1 MNYALIENGVV
12 TNIIWLYETN
22 SDEFPTAVKLG
33 ERQVEIG
40 DTYEDG
46 RFYRDGAEVL
56 TAEEAAVQAAALY
69 AEALQTLG
77 VDISE
82 PVEES
87 AVEASPV

>member
-1 MNYALIENGVV
+1 MNYALLKNGIV

-22 SDEFPTAVKLG
+22 AEEFPGAVKLG

-56 TAEEAAVQAAALY
+56 TAEEAAVKEAALY
-69 AEALQTLG
+69 AEALETLG
-77 VDISE
+77 VE
-82 PVEES
+82 LAEEMEES
-87 AVEASPV
+87 NES

>member
-1 MNYALIENGVV
+1 MNYALVENGVV

-22 SDEFPTAVKLG
+22 ADEFPGAVKLG

-46 RFYRDGAEVL
+46 RFYRNGAEVL
-56 TAEEAAVQAAALY
+56 TAEETAQLEAVTY

-77 VDISE
+77 VETMEGVIE
-82 PVEES
+82 NEN
-87 AVEASPV
+87 

>member
-1 MNYALIENGVV
+1 MNYALIENGIV

-22 SDEFPTAVKLG
+22 ADEFPNAVKLG

-46 RFYRDGAEVL
+46 KFFREGTEVL

-69 AEALQTLG
+69 AEALETLG
-77 VDISE
+77 VNTT
-82 PVEES
+82 EEDNES
-87 AVEASPV
+87 

>member
-1 MNYALIENGVV
+1 MNYALIENGIV

-22 SDEFPTAVKLG
+22 ADEFPNAVKLG

-46 RFYRDGAEVL
+46 KFFREGTEVL

-69 AEALQTLG
+69 AEALETLG
-77 VDISE
+77 VE
-82 PVEES
+82 TEEVS
-87 AVEASPV
+87 DNAE

>member
-1 MNYALIENGVV
+1 MNYALIENGIV

-22 SDEFPTAVKLG
+22 ADEFPSAVKLG

-46 RFYRDGAEVL
+46 RFYRNGAEVL

-69 AEALQTLG
+69 AEALETLG
-77 VDISE
+77 VNTT
-82 PVEES
+82 EEMEENNES
-87 AVEASPV
+87 

>member
-22 SDEFPTAVKLG
+22 ADEFPGAVKLG

-56 TAEEAAVQAAALY
+56 TAEEEAVQAAALY
-69 AEALQTLG
+69 AEALETLG
-77 VDISE
+77 VDVAE
-82 PVEES
+82 EMEES
-87 AVEASPV
+87 NES

>member
-1 MNYALIENGVV
+1 MNYALVENGIV

-22 SDEFPTAVKLG
+22 ADEFPSAVKLG

-56 TAEEAAVQAAALY
+56 TAEEAAQLEAVTYAAAL
-69 AEALQTLG
+69 QVLG
-77 VDISE
+77 VE
-82 PVEES
+82 VMG
-87 AVEASPV
+87 

>member
-1 MNYALIENGVV
+1 MNYALIENGIV

-22 SDEFPTAVKLG
+22 ADEFPGAVKLG

-56 TAEEAAVQAAALY
+56 TAEEEAVQAAALY
-69 AEALQTLG
+69 AEALVTLG
-77 VDISE
+77 VEVAENGASE
-82 PVEES
+82 GE
-87 AVEASPV
+87 

>member
-22 SDEFPTAVKLG
+22 ADEFPGAVKLG

-69 AEALQTLG
+69 AEALETLG
-77 VDISE
+77 VDVAE
-82 PVEES
+82 EMEES
-87 AVEASPV
+87 NES

>member
-1 MNYALIENGVV
+1 MNYALIENGIV

-22 SDEFPTAVKLG
+22 ADEFPGAVKLG

-69 AEALQTLG
+69 VEALETLG
-77 VDISE
+77 VETMEGVIE
-82 PVEES
+82 NEN
-87 AVEASPV
+87 

>member
-1 MNYALIENGVV
+1 MNYALVENGVV

-22 SDEFPTAVKLG
+22 ADEFPGAVKLG

-77 VDISE
+77 VDVAE
-82 PVEES
+82 EMEES
-87 AVEASPV
+87 NES

>member
-22 SDEFPTAVKLG
+22 ADEFPNAVELG

-46 RFYRDGAEVL
+46 KFFRDGAEVL
-56 TAEEAAVQAAALY
+56 TAEEAAQLEAVTYAAAL
-69 AEALQTLG
+69 QVLG
-77 VDISE
+77 VE
-82 PVEES
+82 VMG
-87 AVEASPV
+87 

>member
-22 SDEFPTAVKLG
+22 ADEFPGAVKLG

-56 TAEEAAVQAAALY
+56 TAEEEAQLEAMTY
-69 AEALQTLG
+69 AEALQVLG
-77 VDISE
+77 VE
-82 PVEES
+82 VMG
-87 AVEASPV
+87 

>member
-1 MNYALIENGVV
+1 MMNYALIENGIV

-22 SDEFPTAVKLG
+22 ADEFPDAVKLG

-46 RFYRDGAEVL
+46 KFFRDGAEVL

-69 AEALQTLG
+69 AEALETLG
-77 VDISE
+77 VNTT
-82 PVEES
+82 EEMEENNES
-87 AVEASPV
+87 